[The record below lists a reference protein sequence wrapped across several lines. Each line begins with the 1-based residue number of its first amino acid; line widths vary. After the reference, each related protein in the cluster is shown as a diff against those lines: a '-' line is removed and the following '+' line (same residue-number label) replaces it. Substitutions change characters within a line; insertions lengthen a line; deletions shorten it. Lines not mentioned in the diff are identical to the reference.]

1 MAPAGLPAWAEV
13 VVAVLVLAG
22 AALTLIGAIG
32 LVRLG
37 TFYERVHAPT
47 LGTTLGIGC
56 LLLASMLFFT
66 LAQGRLV
73 LHEVL
78 IGVFMVLTMPVS
90 TMLLARAALYRDR
103 QENRPDVPALPVHRP
118 DVPVAQDGPLG

>member
-1 MAPAGLPAWAEV
+1 MTQAADLPAWAEV
-13 VVAVLVLAG
+13 VIALFVLTG
-22 AALTLIGAIG
+22 ASLTLIGAIG

-56 LLLASMLFFT
+56 LLLASMLFFS
-66 LAQGRLV
+66 LVQGSLV

-78 IGVFMVLTMPVS
+78 ITVFMVLTMPVS
-90 TMLLARAALYRDR
+90 TMLLTRAALYRDR
-103 QENRPDVPALPVHRP
+103 RENLPDVPPLPVHRP
-118 DVPVAQDGPLG
+118 DPDAP